1 MEFKLTASAALLLL
15 VAAGPVS
22 AQPVSTHPAA
32 PPAGVIKNI
41 ILMIPD
47 GMNLGA
53 TTLARWYSG
62 RNLAMDELA
71 SGLVRTYSSDAVIA
85 DSAPAG
91 SAYATGWKSQG
102 GNVATTGGVYNMP
115 GIRVPTE
122 KLRPV
127 ATILEA
133 ARLAGKATGIV
144 VTSEFM
150 HATPADFASH
160 APSRASYDH
169 LAEQMVYNY
178 LTVLLG
184 GGTRYLTPQSRQDRE
199 NLKEIAVS
207 RGYTFVDTSA
217 GLKGFK
223 GGKLLGIFGKKPTSG
238 SMSHDFDRDPAK
250 EPSLA
255 EMTGKAL
262 EILARDED
270 GFFLL
275 VEGSKIDWAAH
286 AHEPVGVISDLL
298 AFDAALKVALDFAR
312 KDGNTVV
319 IAVSDHG
326 TSGLTIGNS
335 TTNFNYERLPLA
347 AVIDPLK
354 KARVTGE
361 GLEGLL
367 PADRSDRKAVRKALA
382 EYGIAD
388 ATDSELEAIAQSIP
402 GRLNHTV
409 GPMMAERARLGFTTT
424 GHTGE
429 EVVLYHYHPRG
440 ARLTGVV
447 DNTEIARYMAG
458 SIGVDLEQTTA
469 RLFVEAGEA
478 FRAKGARITEEE
490 AGTVNPVLTVVSK
503 DGKSTLKMPRNK
515 SIAFLNGKQ
524 VDSEG
529 VTVLSNGK
537 WYVARNLADLIE

>member
-1 MEFKLTASAALLLL
+1 MQFKLAASVALLLL

-22 AQPVSTHPAA
+22 AQPVAGRSAA

-62 RNLAMDELA
+62 RDLAMDELA

-85 DSAPAG
+85 DSAAAG
-91 SAYATGWKSQG
+91 SAYATGWKSQA

-115 GIRVPTE
+115 GARVPAE
-122 KLRPV
+122 RLRPV

-160 APSRASYDH
+160 DPSRASYDN
-169 LAEQMVYNY
+169 LAEQMVYNN
-178 LTVLLG
+178 LSLLLG
-184 GGTRYLTPQSRQDRE
+184 GGTRYLTPQSRKDGE
-199 NLKEIAVS
+199 NLKEIALS
-207 RGYTFVDTSA
+207 RGYTFVDSSA
-217 GLKGFK
+217 GLKGFN
-223 GGKLLGIFGKKPTSG
+223 GEKLLGIFGKKPAS
-238 SMSHDFDRDPAK
+238 SSISHDFDRDPAK

-262 EILARDED
+262 EMLARDQD
-270 GFFLL
+270 GFFVL

-286 AHEPVGVISDLL
+286 AREPVGVISDLL

-312 KDGNTVV
+312 KDGDTLV
-319 IAVSDHG
+319 IAVADHG

-335 TTNFNYERLPLA
+335 STSSHLHLA
-347 AVIDPLK
+347 GVLEPLK

-361 GLEGLL
+361 GLEELL

-382 EYGIAD
+382 QYGFAD
-388 ATDSELEAIAQSIP
+388 ASDSELEAVAKSIP
-402 GRLNHTV
+402 GRVGHAV
-409 GPMMAERARLGFTTT
+409 GPMMAERAGLGFTTT

-429 EVVLYHYHPRG
+429 EVVLYNYHPRG
-440 ARLTGVV
+440 AGLTGVV
-447 DNTEIARYMAG
+447 DNTDIARYMARA
-458 SIGVDLEQTTA
+458 IGVDLEQTTA

-478 FRAKGARITEEE
+478 FRAKGAKIAEEGGGSE
-490 AGTVNPVLTVVSK
+490 NPVLTVVSK

-529 VTVLSNGK
+529 VTVLCNGK
-537 WYVARNLADLIE
+537 WYVARNLVELIK

>member
-1 MEFKLTASAALLLL
+1 MEFKLTAAVALLLL
-15 VAAGPVS
+15 MVAGPVS
-22 AQPVSTHPAA
+22 AQLVASQSAA
-32 PPAGVIKNI
+32 PPAGAIKNI

-62 RNLAMDELA
+62 RDLAMDELA

-91 SAYATGWKSQG
+91 SAYATGWKSQA
-102 GNVATTGGVYNMP
+102 GNVATTGAVYNMP
-115 GIRVPTE
+115 GARVPAE

-160 APSRASYDH
+160 DPSRASYDN
-169 LAEQMVYNY
+169 LAEQMVYNN
-178 LTVLLG
+178 LSLLLG
-184 GGTRYLTPQSRQDRE
+184 GGTRYLTRQSRKDGE
-199 NLKEIAVS
+199 NLKEIALS
-207 RGYTFVDTSA
+207 RGYTFVDTTQD
-217 GLKGFK
+217 LKRFNGE
-223 GGKLLGIFGKKPTSG
+223 KLLGIFGKKPAS
-238 SMSHDFDRDPAK
+238 SSISHDFDRDPVK

-262 EILARDED
+262 ELLARDQD
-270 GFFLL
+270 GFFVL

-286 AHEPVGVISDLL
+286 AREPVGVISDLL

-312 KDGNTVV
+312 KDGDTLV
-319 IAVSDHG
+319 IAVADHG

-335 TTNFNYERLPLA
+335 STNFNYERLPLA
-347 AVIDPLK
+347 AVLEPLK

-361 GLEGLL
+361 GVEELM

-382 EYGIAD
+382 QYGIAD
-388 ATDSELEAIAQSIP
+388 ASDSELEAIARSIP
-402 GRLNHTV
+402 GRLGHTV
-409 GPMMAERARLGFTTT
+409 GPMMAERAGLGFTTT

-429 EVVLYHYHPRG
+429 EVVLYNYHPRG

-447 DNTEIARYMAG
+447 DNTDIARYMA
-458 SIGVDLEQTTA
+458 SAIGVDLEQTTA

-478 FRAKGARITEEE
+478 FKAKGAKIAEEGGGTE
-490 AGTVNPVLTVVSK
+490 NPVLTVVSK

-515 SIAFLNGKQ
+515 SIAFLNGRE

-529 VTVLSNGK
+529 VTVLCNGK
-537 WYVARNLADLIE
+537 WYVARNLLELMK